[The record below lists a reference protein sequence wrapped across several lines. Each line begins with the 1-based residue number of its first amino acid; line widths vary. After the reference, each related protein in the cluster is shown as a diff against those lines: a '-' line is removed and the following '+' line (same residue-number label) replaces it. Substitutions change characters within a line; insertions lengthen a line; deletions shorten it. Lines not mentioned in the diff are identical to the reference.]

1 MPRQDPPISEEGD
14 GPTQSW
20 GAGAP
25 QYDVTIDGPAED
37 EVTLGGSPQDGATL
51 DDAHLSSSAA
61 FEPLPP
67 TGAPQIAGYRIVERL
82 GEGGMGTVWKAEQ
95 RATRR
100 MVALKVMSM
109 ASAGSSTARRRFER
123 EVELA
128 ASIDHPHIAA
138 VYDSGLDRGVY
149 YYALE
154 FIDGLPLGH
163 HIEQHG
169 VAERPMLE
177 IMVKV
182 CRAVAAAHR
191 LGVIHRDLKPSN
203 VVVTADGNPKVLDF
217 GLAKASAAGGDELV
231 SIEGAVVGTPQFMSP
246 EQADGKISAID
257 TRTDVYALG
266 VTLYWLLTGAY
277 PHQMQEAN
285 SYVSLLRSIVNEPP
299 RRPRLVR
306 PDLDEDLEAILL
318 KTLERSRDDRYLT
331 ADDMADDI
339 EAYLTGR
346 PVQARR
352 ATRRYLLSKWVRRNR
367 FLTAALMVLVFGVM
381 MASGWAFNRP
391 ALITLRSQ
399 PRGAMIILD
408 GQPLPGVLTDTRLTL
423 TRGRHEVLLVGED
436 RVAERR
442 VIDVA
447 WGKATGETSD
457 PINLLS
463 AGQSVFFRSEPS
475 GATVVLRDVETD
487 RPLRRLQTPAD
498 EVIMHGAYRITF
510 EMPGY
515 TDPQA
520 GETLSVMGG
529 DSILAYHKLVPA
541 DE

>member
-1 MPRQDPPISEEGD
+1 MERNDPPISED
-14 GPTQSW
+14 GNDLTQSW
-20 GAGAP
+20 GAGA
-25 QYDVTIDGPAED
+25 QRED
-37 EVTLGGSPQDGATL
+37 DATLNDDNTAWSAAHAPPPPLGSPEV
-51 DDAHLSSSAA
+51 S
-61 FEPLPP
+61 
-67 TGAPQIAGYRIVERL
+67 GYRIVDRL

-95 RATRR
+95 LATRR
-100 MVALKVMSM
+100 TVALKVMSV
-109 ASAGSSTARRRFER
+109 ASAGSPTARRRFER

-128 ASIDHPHIAA
+128 ASIDHAHIAS
-138 VYDSGLDRGVY
+138 VYDSGLDRGLY

-154 FIDGLPLGH
+154 YVDGLPLHAHITQH
-163 HIEQHG
+163 H
-169 VAERPMLE
+169 VAEREMLQ
-177 IMVKV
+177 IMAKV

-203 VVVTADGNPKVLDF
+203 IVVSSDGVPKVLDF
-217 GLAKASAAGGDELV
+217 GLAKASAGGDEMV

-246 EQADGKISAID
+246 EQAEGKISAID
-257 TRTDVYALG
+257 TRTDIYALG
-266 VTLYWLLTGAY
+266 VTLYWLLTGGY
-277 PHQMQEAN
+277 PHEAHGAA
-285 SYVSLLRSIVNEPP
+285 SYVSLLRAIVSDPP
-299 RRPRLVR
+299 KRPRLVR
-306 PDLDEDLEAILL
+306 PDLDEDIEAILL

-331 ADDMADDI
+331 ADDLADDI

-367 FLTAALMVLVFGVM
+367 FLTAALMTLAFGVT

-391 ALITLRSQ
+391 AIITLRSQ

-408 GQPLPGVLTDTRLTL
+408 DQPLPGVLTDTRLTL
-423 TRGRHEVLLVGED
+423 TRGRHEILLVGED

-475 GATVVLRDVETD
+475 EATAVLRDIDTD
-487 RPLRRLQTPAD
+487 RPLRRIQTPAD

-510 EMPGY
+510 EKPGY

-529 DSILAYHKLVPA
+529 DAILAYRRLLPVGSNTTE
-541 DE
+541 DGQ